1 MKNEKL
7 QWHPAFSAALR
18 ITLGD
23 EMQYLGDFIPM
34 QFLYLPKLDKEEN
47 YWLQSLR
54 NNLKAGEEI
63 RTLMSNYEKNR
74 TSKDY
79 SAVMNLITRAN
90 WEQMEVEK
98 KMRDA
103 LNELF
108 AEELREADLRGR
120 TEGLKLGKSEGLK
133 LGKSEGLKLGKSEG
147 LHQAA
152 VETYQEM
159 GLNYQD
165 TCSRIKEKYQLT
177 EDEARKIMEKH
188 WKFT

>member
-98 KMRDA
+98 KMCDA

-120 TEGLKLGKSEGLK
+120 TEGLKLGKSEGL
-133 LGKSEGLKLGKSEG
+133 
-147 LHQAA
+147 HQAA

-165 TCSRIKEKYQLT
+165 TRSRIKEKYQLT

>member
-1 MKNEKL
+1 
-7 QWHPAFSAALR
+7 
-18 ITLGD
+18 
-23 EMQYLGDFIPM
+23 MQYLILAGTLRSICAGVFHI
-34 QFLYLPKLDKEEN
+34 YLFP
-47 YWLQSLR
+47 
-54 NNLKAGEEI
+54 
-63 RTLMSNYEKNR
+63 
-74 TSKDY
+74 
-79 SAVMNLITRAN
+79 
-90 WEQMEVEK
+90 EK
-98 KMRDA
+98 KMCDA

-120 TEGLKLGKSEGLK
+120 T
-133 LGKSEGLKLGKSEG
+133 EGLKLGKSEG

-165 TCSRIKEKYQLT
+165 TCSRIKGKYQLT